1 MFKPPYFHFN
11 FNKAECPPSSDKG
24 MLSPTI
30 KGTGRKT
37 LSEIDIYFF
46 FIENEDGLRCYLKGT
61 RFFDRG
67 SMIAG
72 PSPRSARWPIGIA
85 AFGLCLPEN
94 PARPGKALATT
105 ERKGSM

>member
-1 MFKPPYFHFN
+1 MFEPMYVQTALFSFF

-37 LSEIDIYFF
+37 LSEIDIFYF

-67 SMIAG
+67 VV
-72 PSPRSARWPIGIA
+72 
-85 AFGLCLPEN
+85 
-94 PARPGKALATT
+94 
-105 ERKGSM
+105 